1 MAFMWSSLVKCRIKF
16 AVDGICIVLA
26 NLGY

>member
-1 MAFMWSSLVKCRIKF
+1 MAFMCSSLVKCRIKF
-16 AVDGICIVLA
+16 AVDGICMLLA